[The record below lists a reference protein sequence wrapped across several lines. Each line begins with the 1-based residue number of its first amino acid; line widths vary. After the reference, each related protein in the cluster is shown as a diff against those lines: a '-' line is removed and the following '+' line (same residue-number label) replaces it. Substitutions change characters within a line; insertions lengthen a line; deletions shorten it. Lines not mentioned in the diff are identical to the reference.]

1 MPEPLLYNP
10 IGTPFIELLTVDS
23 TNNYALTQ
31 ARAGLAQHGMAFFA
45 HEQLAGKGQ
54 RGKTWTSARDS
65 SLILS
70 VVVDPAPVSV
80 GHQFQL
86 SAAIAVAA
94 CEFLRKHA
102 GSDVCIKWP
111 NDLYW
116 RDRKAGGILIENIIR
131 AKSLAPAYEEP
142 RSNEWQWAI
151 AGIGINI
158 NQDDFPQELKNPISL
173 KQITG
178 KRFEPSL
185 LARDLCSCIDLRY
198 NELRSDGF
206 DGIFRTYQ
214 SLLYRKNQRVK
225 LKKGSR
231 SFEAV
236 LKSVT
241 SAGDLVV
248 EHGIEESFGFGE
260 IEWIIEPAN

>member
-10 IGTPFIELLTVDS
+10 IGTPFIELLTIDS

-31 ARAGLAQHGMAFFA
+31 ARAGLAQHGKAFFA

-54 RGKTWTSARDS
+54 RGKTWTSGKDS

-70 VVVDPAPVSV
+70 VIADPAPLSV
-80 GHQFQL
+80 GQQFQL
-86 SAAIAVAA
+86 SATVAVAA
-94 CEFLRKHA
+94 CEFLRKYA
-102 GSDVCIKWP
+102 GNDVCIKWP

-131 AKSLAPAYEEP
+131 AKSMGSPNEKSP
-142 RSNEWQWAI
+142 PNEWQWAI

-158 NQDDFPQELKNPISL
+158 NQEAFPEELKNPVSI

-178 KRFEPSL
+178 KSFEPTM
-185 LARDLCSCIDLRY
+185 LAKELCTYIDRRY
-198 NELRSDGF
+198 RELQSNGF
-206 DGIFRTYQ
+206 DEIFNLYQ
-214 SLLYRKNQRVK
+214 SALYRKNKPVK

-231 SFEAV
+231 SFEGI
-236 LKSVT
+236 LKTVT
-241 SAGDLVV
+241 ASGELVV
-248 EHGIEESFGFGE
+248 EHGIEENFGFGE
-260 IEWIIEPAN
+260 IEWVIEPA